1 VSKTVS
7 SYFDTK
13 SSYVTVSGMLTSL
26 GEKLLN
32 GSLTHHA
39 LSHQTID
46 RVWVIVVSDIDSL
59 RTYPARPMPVL
70 RLV

>member
-1 VSKTVS
+1 
-7 SYFDTK
+7 
-13 SSYVTVSGMLTSL
+13 MLTSL

-39 LSHQTID
+39 LSHQMID